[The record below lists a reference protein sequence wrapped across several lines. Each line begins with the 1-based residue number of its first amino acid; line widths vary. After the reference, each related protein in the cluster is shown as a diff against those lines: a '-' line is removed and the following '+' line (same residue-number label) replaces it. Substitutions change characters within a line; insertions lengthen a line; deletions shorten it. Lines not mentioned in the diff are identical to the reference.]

1 MAALSVSIRD
11 FEEGVAAVS
20 WPAVAAAAAAIV
32 DVAGVF
38 STIVININV
47 AAVSPAIVVPPSAV
61 FVTLAAAFVAV
72 VAFKLR

>member
-1 MAALSVSIRD
+1 VAALWVSIRD
-11 FEEGVAAVS
+11 FEEG
-20 WPAVAAAAAAIV
+20 VAAAAAAIV

-38 STIVININV
+38 STIVVNINV
-47 AAVSPAIVVPPSAV
+47 AVVSPAIVVPPSAV

>member
-1 MAALSVSIRD
+1 VAALPVSIRD

-20 WPAVAAAAAAIV
+20 WPEVVAATAAIV

-47 AAVSPAIVVPPSAV
+47 AAVSPDIVVPPSAV